1 MTKSVDMDGVVRS
14 ERYSDDD
21 IEEAPLAAPAPEQA
35 QEQAPARVRSTVRIR
50 TEKPKRTYSDDII
63 SQDFLAVGAETDM
76 EERLRLLEDA
86 VNHNVD
92 TLQKM
97 RDINANLKVENRN
110 LKKKVENRDGD
121 GDKRTLMLLQQLST
135 KVVNKELRTLSDDV
149 YSFLFCSKV
158 LSVPS
163 FIGLGTVFIQFSVF
177 ALFLGDLLNTQEI
190 PANVETLVRVGQAG
204 AILINFMAQ
213 TDVRTGMRALIYQE
227 GVEAL
232 ENEFAGFTRRRFIIA
247 NIFMLSQGLL
257 GTVVSIQLIVYSDN
271 IFDLLLNFTAVMF
284 VSELDELV
292 FYMARNG
299 YLGIKSEKL
308 AEKIQELEFGTQN
321 RAGVSGYMHVI
332 LFGLLVI
339 AGYIYFAVI
348 IGLQAGNTSLPVYVK
363 AEFGDSVDPTLGLY
377 SGCYKMIPG
386 PTWSSRV
393 TYKQVQTE
401 RGQGRFTYCYDDI
414 RSWSFSPLSVA
425 EEDACEYPALQSAE
439 ERPTSFDLLD
449 AKGDQWKL
457 PSGNPIQTF
466 QLVEVDENRVD
477 AECGEIFGGGDSEE
491 ELCPIITMEQSFTG
505 FSDDRDWSRSY
516 NQMLAEDGK
525 PVYFYQHPIYVGEF
539 VDPKEGLELIFFT
552 GRRWLSTTA
561 QGLTTEADEGVDLS
575 SEAAMLSL
583 LRDKTDVTDFRLLSL
598 ERGAYA
604 FISQSVDQA
613 NDRGTPLGLRWYH
626 SRYGDNGFDSFPFAD
641 ISRPA
646 DALFSCGKCD
656 SERNP
661 CRFEGVCLADGTCD
675 CKHGATGKLCEIK
688 PLANGIC
695 NPYFNKGPDRFDGGD
710 CCVSTCEGV
719 SCGVGD
725 MTEAFGQELRRSGN
739 GYPYCIDPN
748 MVPLTITMN
757 HTIDPTF
764 FSGVEDTAG
773 GTFESYFL
781 EVNCNDGEEI
791 PIRVALDPEIVR
803 ESSQT
808 LYVADQMGG
817 CAISFL
823 GIQST
828 SLFNATFQLIDGLPE
843 DAANVAVASS
853 EMRDISDVT
862 KDATFMIPTLYA
874 KCLKETLK
882 DVVDTSAYYSGT
894 YQDEAMSW
902 MNAEIKNARCSN
914 DEEWRIQRYALV
926 ALWRAE
932 GSPVE
937 WVNKN
942 DHCLW
947 SRINCKDNH
956 PVVITHDGDTTGR
969 LNGTLATEIGLL
981 THLERLDVF
990 TNDLTGTLPS
1000 ELGLLTKLT
1009 FLGYAQNAHT
1019 GTIPTEVG
1027 QLTALEKLLLW
1038 QNQLT
1043 GSIPSEIGLLSDLG
1057 EINLQENNLFGSLP
1071 SELGALTKLTRLTL
1085 FTNYFSGS
1093 LPAEISL
1100 MTSLTNIVMTQNS
1113 LTGAIP
1119 DLSKLSNLDTLILFA
1134 NLLSGPLPTTEL
1146 SKLPTLFTLN
1156 LSTNEFSGTIPQEWA
1171 ELTSLY
1177 WMIVNKNQLT
1187 GTIPEFLGTS
1197 YPDLNRLVLDEN
1209 QLVGSIPDSFA
1220 NLSNMARLRLQ
1231 SNQLTGELKPE
1242 VFGGWTSMGQLYLSY
1257 NQFNG
1262 TLPSEIGMLSDMDY
1276 FEASGNQFSGQLP
1289 DELWT
1294 NTNMNTLY
1302 LDNNQFTGSVPTE
1315 IGLLSNMLYM
1325 DLTGNNLTGTIPSE
1339 IAMIP
1344 NLSWFQILA
1353 GNSFTGTVPS
1363 EVCDVLIANGATSDV
1378 MDSCL
1383 SGTSVGAEPE
1393 PINETTPPTDATP
1406 TPTDATT
1413 P

>member
-1 MTKSVDMDGVVRS
+1 MEGVVRYT
-14 ERYSDDD
+14 E
-21 IEEAPLAAPAPEQA
+21 PEQA
-35 QEQAPARVRSTVRIR
+35 PRRRA
-50 TEKPKRTYSDDII
+50 YSDDID
-63 SQDFLAVGAETDM
+63 SQPFLAVGGGGTDGEQEVDM
-76 EERLRLLEDA
+76 EERLRLLEGA
-86 VNHNVD
+86 VNLNVE

-97 RDINANLKVENRN
+97 RDINAGLKAENKS
-110 LKKKVENRDGD
+110 LKKKVDNKD
-121 GDKRTLMLLQQLST
+121 GDKQTLMLFQQLST
-135 KVVNKELRTLSDDV
+135 KVANKELRTLSDDV
-149 YSFLFCSKV
+149 YSFLFCSKI

-163 FIGLGTVFIQFSVF
+163 FIGMSTVFIQFAVF

-213 TDVRTGMRALIYQE
+213 SDVRTGMRALIYQE
-227 GVEAL
+227 GVDEL
-232 ENEFAGFTRRRFIIA
+232 EGEFGGFTRKRFVVA
-247 NIFMLSQGLL
+247 NVFMLLQGLL

-321 RAGVSGYMHVI
+321 RNGVSGYLHVI

-339 AGYIYFAVI
+339 SGYIYFAII
-348 IGLQAGNTSLPVYVK
+348 IGLQTGNTSLPEYVK

-377 SGCYKMIPG
+377 TGCYKMIPG
-386 PTWSSRV
+386 DFWSSRV
-393 TYKQVQTE
+393 TYEQVQTE
-401 RGQGRFTYCYDDI
+401 RGQGRFTYCFDNI
-414 RSWSFSPLSVA
+414 RSWSFSPLYIA
-425 EEDACEYPALQSAE
+425 EEDACENPALQSAE

-466 QLVEVDENRVD
+466 QLVEVDEDRVE
-477 AECGEIFGGGDSEE
+477 AECGEIFGGGETKE
-491 ELCPIITMEQSFTG
+491 ELCPILTMEQAFSG
-505 FSDDRDWSRSY
+505 FSNDRDWSRSY
-516 NQMLAEDGK
+516 NQMLADEK
-525 PVYFYQHPIYVGEF
+525 PVYFYQHPVYVGEF
-539 VDPKEGLELIFFT
+539 VDPLEGLELIFFT

-561 QGLTTEADEGVDLS
+561 KGLTTEADAELEIDLT
-575 SEAAMLSL
+575 SEADMISL

-604 FISQSVDQA
+604 FISEAVDQA

-695 NPYFNKGPDRFDGGD
+695 NPFFNKGPDDFDGGD

-725 MTEAFGQELRRSGN
+725 MTEAFGQELKRSGN
-739 GYPYCIDPN
+739 GYPYCIDPE

-764 FSGVEDTAG
+764 FSGVDDTAG

-791 PIRVALDPEIVR
+791 PMRVALNPEIVQT
-803 ESSQT
+803 SSQT
-808 LYVADQMGG
+808 LYVADQMDG
-817 CAISFL
+817 CEISFL

-843 DAANVAVASS
+843 DAAAVDVASS
-853 EMRDISDVT
+853 EMRDFSDVT

-874 KCLKETLK
+874 TCLKDTLK
-882 DVVDTSAYYSGT
+882 DVVDTTAYYSGT
-894 YQDEAMSW
+894 YQDEAMQW
-902 MNAEIKNARCSN
+902 MNEEIKNARCSN
-914 DEEWRIQRYALV
+914 DEEWRIQRYALL

-969 LNGTLATEIGLL
+969 LSGTLATEIGLL

-990 TNDLTGTLPS
+990 TNDLTGSLPT

-1009 FLGYAQNAHT
+1009 FLGYAQNAHS

-1027 QLTALEKLLLW
+1027 QLSALENFLLW

-1043 GSIPSEIGLLSDLG
+1043 GSIPSEVGLLSDLG
-1057 EINLQENNLFGSLP
+1057 EINVQENKLSGSLP
-1071 SELGALTKLTRLTL
+1071 SELGALTKLTRLTA
-1085 FTNYFSGS
+1085 FTNSFTGS
-1093 LPAEISL
+1093 LPAEIGL
-1100 MTSLTNIVMTQNS
+1100 MTSLTNIVLTQNS
-1113 LTGAIP
+1113 LTGSIP

-1134 NLLSGPLPTTEL
+1134 NRLSGPLPTTEL

-1156 LSTNEFSGTIPQEWA
+1156 FSTNEFSGTIPQEWA
-1171 ELTSLY
+1171 KLTSLY
-1177 WMIVNKNQLT
+1177 WLIVNKNQLT
-1187 GTIPEFLGTS
+1187 GTIPDFLGTS
-1197 YPDLNRLVLDEN
+1197 YPDLNRLVLDGN
-1209 QLVGSIPDSFA
+1209 QLIGSIPDSFA
-1220 NLSNMARLRLQ
+1220 NLSNVARIRLQ
-1231 SNQLTGELKPE
+1231 NNQLTGELKSE
-1242 VFGGWTSMGQLYLSY
+1242 VVGGWTSMGQLYLSN
-1257 NQFNG
+1257 NQLNG
-1262 TLPSEIGMLSDMDY
+1262 TLPSEIGMLSNMDY
-1276 FEASGNQFSGQLP
+1276 FEASGNKLSGQIP

-1294 NTNMNTLY
+1294 ITNMNTLY
-1302 LDNNQFTGSVPTE
+1302 LDNNDFTGIVPTE
-1315 IGLLSNMLYM
+1315 IGLLSNMWYM
-1325 DLTGNNLTGTIPSE
+1325 DLSGNNLTGTIPSE
-1339 IAMIP
+1339 IAMLP
-1344 NLSWFQILA
+1344 NLSWFQILG
-1353 GNSFTGTVPS
+1353 GNSFVGTVPS
-1363 EVCDVLIANGATSDV
+1363 EVCNLLIANGATSDV
-1378 MDSCL
+1378 IDSCL
-1383 SGTSVGAEPE
+1383 SGSSVGDEPILAEPV
-1393 PINETTPPTDATP
+1393 N
-1406 TPTDATT
+1406 ATT